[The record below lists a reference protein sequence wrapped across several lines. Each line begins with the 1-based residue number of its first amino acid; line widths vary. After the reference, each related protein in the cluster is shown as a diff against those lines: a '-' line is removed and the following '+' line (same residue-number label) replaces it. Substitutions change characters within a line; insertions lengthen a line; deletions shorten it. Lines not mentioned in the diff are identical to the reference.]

1 MVHGFA
7 DGLVAAGQQLPCIHV
22 EDGLEGRHLIEIHQF
37 PLFRVGEQGDAVGM
51 VHQAGHAVRLEVG
64 QDRDDDGLIGI
75 DGKVGEAPA
84 GAVAGA
90 EADLVALLEPGLF
103 EDDME
108 TGDVGRHLGIG
119 EGFAADGVEGRLV
132 PVLARRVLQALEIVR
147 IIAHISKF
155 KYTSARRPR
164 KISNNLSYF
173 LPLRRKIRPMRRKPI
188 IALIYDFDGT
198 LSPGNMQEF
207 GFIQAIHQT
216 PEEFWTKS
224 DGIARGQD
232 ASNILAYMKL
242 MYDEAKKNGIKLT
255 RSDFHRYGADI
266 KLFDGVRDWFRNIN
280 EYGAARGVKIEH
292 YINSSG
298 LKEIIEGSPI
308 AREFK
313 HIFAGSFIYDENG
326 EAEWPGIAVDF
337 TAKTQFLF
345 KIQKGIFSSRDAR
358 RVNESMADENKRIPF
373 SNMIYFGDGETDVP
387 SMKVVNMFGGN
398 AIAVF
403 NPAIPA
409 KRAAAQKLLRQGRA
423 NFITPANYSRDSRTF
438 RIVTTIIDKIKV
450 ENELKLLSRYK

>member
-1 MVHGFA
+1 M
-7 DGLVAAGQQLPCIHV
+7 
-22 EDGLEGRHLIEIHQF
+22 RH
-37 PLFRVGEQGDAVGM
+37 
-51 VHQAGHAVRLEVG
+51 
-64 QDRDDDGLIGI
+64 
-75 DGKVGEAPA
+75 
-84 GAVAGA
+84 
-90 EADLVALLEPGLF
+90 
-103 EDDME
+103 
-108 TGDVGRHLGIG
+108 
-119 EGFAADGVEGRLV
+119 
-132 PVLARRVLQALEIVR
+132 
-147 IIAHISKF
+147 
-155 KYTSARRPR
+155 
-164 KISNNLSYF
+164 
-173 LPLRRKIRPMRRKPI
+173 KPI

-207 GFIQAIHQT
+207 GFIQAIGST
-216 PEEFWTKS
+216 PEEFWSKS
-224 DGIARGQD
+224 NDIAKGQD

-242 MYDEAKKNGIKLT
+242 MYDEARKNGIRLT
-255 RSDFHRYGADI
+255 REDFRRYGSDI
-266 KLFDGVRDWFRNIN
+266 VLFDGVREWFRNVN
-280 EYGAARGVKIEH
+280 EYGRRHGVIIEH

-298 LKEIIEGSPI
+298 LKEIIEGSSI
-308 AREFK
+308 AKEFK
-313 HIFAGSFIYDENG
+313 HIFAGSFIYDEAG